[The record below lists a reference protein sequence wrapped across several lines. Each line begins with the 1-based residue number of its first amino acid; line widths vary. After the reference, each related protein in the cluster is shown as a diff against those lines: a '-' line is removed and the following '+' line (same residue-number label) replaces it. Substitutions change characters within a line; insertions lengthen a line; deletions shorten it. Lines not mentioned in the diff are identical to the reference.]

1 MSTPSLPLGGS
12 HIGGTIASSEAV
24 PLLLEPQLASLDM
37 INSCN
42 VFYSARQGT
51 LDFLKGKGQGKS
63 CTCIRYLLPLPLCCK
78 HIAYLVALFP
88 SLRKIIFKGR
98 IYYIHTYH
106 YWEIGWN
113 DFLNSNL
120 Q

>member
-1 MSTPSLPLGGS
+1 MAWTTMSTPSLPLGGS
-12 HIGGTIASSEAV
+12 HIGGTLASSKAV

-63 CTCIRYLLPLPLCCK
+63 CTCIPIK
-78 HIAYLVALFP
+78 
-88 SLRKIIFKGR
+88 
-98 IYYIHTYH
+98 
-106 YWEIGWN
+106 
-113 DFLNSNL
+113 L
-120 Q
+120 QKVPTTTTSML